1 MRGSRR
7 NDVNRKLDQGLSMRI
22 SSAFSAFVA
31 CLALSGSALAADWQ
45 AVATAGGERVEID
58 KTRIMRI
65 APGRTVAWT
74 RLVLGREL
82 KDSGGSYTA
91 VQAMNR
97 YECKAG
103 KFSTLRRVYMKGSV
117 AVREERVRSP
127 KEVSVSEDSLDGKLL
142 VEACK
147 LRTVGEA
154 HAIAAAAANAAVAA
168 KEAQQ
173 DKPGVMYADV
183 RAAGEEPRSQA
194 VTVAENAAPD
204 PAAEQRPKSAAE
216 TKIEIRPPGE
226 RPRFFGLPVPD
237 RPQPSASKEAA
248 PDEVKAAVAK
258 PAESK
263 PVAKPAPAPAPVPV
277 ANITLHEREIQF
289 ATSGPRRTPVRRS
302 KPAPKP
308 TRKPVPEAVV
318 QHPAVHWSYEGEGS
332 PANWG
337 KLKPEYKLCATGQRQ
352 SPIDIRDGIGVDLEP
367 IQFNY
372 LPTHFN
378 IVDNG
383 HSVQVNVGKGST
395 MTIMGRTYEFV
406 QFHFHRPSEVRVN
419 GKSFD
424 MVMHLVHRDS
434 EGNLAVIAVLL
445 EQGQENPLIQTLWN
459 HLPLEENL
467 YVTPSVAIDLNAL
480 LPENRQYYTYM
491 GSLTTPPCTEDVLWM
506 VFKQPLKISPE
517 QIAIFARLYPY
528 NARPVQPT
536 NGRLIKQN
544 R

>member
-1 MRGSRR
+1 
-7 NDVNRKLDQGLSMRI
+7 MRI
-22 SSAFSAFVA
+22 SSAFLAFVA
-31 CLALSGSALAADWQ
+31 SLALSGSALAADWQ

-58 KTRIMRI
+58 KTRIMRVGK
-65 APGRTVAWT
+65 GRTIAWT
-74 RLVLGREL
+74 KLVLGREL
-82 KDSGGSYTA
+82 KDGGGSYTA

-97 YECKAG
+97 YECEAG
-103 KFSTLRRVYMKGSV
+103 KFATLRRVYMKGDV
-117 AVREERVRSP
+117 AVREEKVASP
-127 KEVSVSEDSLDGKLL
+127 KEVSVSEGSLDGKLL

-154 HAIAAAAANAAVAA
+154 HAIAVAAANAAVAA
-168 KEAQQ
+168 KQAQQ

-183 RAAGEEPRSQA
+183 RKAADESATPPI
-194 VTVAENAAPD
+194 TVAETPPVD
-204 PAAEQRPKSAAE
+204 SKAAEQRPKSAAE
-216 TKIEIRPPGE
+216 TNIEIRPPSE
-226 RPRFFGLPVPD
+226 RPRFFGLPVPE
-237 RPQPSASKEAA
+237 RPQSSASKEAA
-248 PDEVKAAVAK
+248 PDEGKAAAAK
-258 PAESK
+258 PEPK
-263 PVAKPAPAPAPVPV
+263 PAARPAPAPDPVPV
-277 ANITLHEREIQF
+277 ANITLHEREMQL
-289 ATSGPRRTPVRRS
+289 ATSGPRRKPVRRS

-308 TRKPVPEAVV
+308 VPEAVV
-318 QHPAVHWSYEGEGS
+318 QHHAVHWSYEGEGS

-406 QFHFHRPSEVRVN
+406 QFHFHRPSEERVN

-424 MVMHLVHRDS
+424 MVIHLVHRDS

-445 EQGQENPLIQTLWN
+445 EQGSENPLIQTLWN
-459 HLPLEENL
+459 NLPLEEDL
-467 YVTPSVAIDLNAL
+467 YVTPSVAIDLNNL

-536 NGRLIKQN
+536 NDRLIKQN

>member
-1 MRGSRR
+1 
-7 NDVNRKLDQGLSMRI
+7 MRI
-22 SSAFSAFVA
+22 SSVFSAFVA
-31 CLALSGSALAADWQ
+31 SLALSGSALAADWQ

-58 KTRIMRI
+58 KTRIMRVGK
-65 APGRTVAWT
+65 GRTVAWT
-74 RLVLGREL
+74 KLVLGREL
-82 KDSGGSYTA
+82 KDGGGSYTA

-97 YECKAG
+97 YECEAG
-103 KFSTLRRVYMKGSV
+103 TFVTLRRVYMKGDV
-117 AVREERVRSP
+117 AVREEKVRSP
-127 KEVSVSEDSLDGKLL
+127 KEVAVSEGSLDGKLL
-142 VEACK
+142 AEACK

-183 RAAGEEPRSQA
+183 RAAGDEPKSQA
-194 VTVAENAAPD
+194 VPVAETAVPQS
-204 PAAEQRPKSAAE
+204 AAEQRPKSAAE
-216 TKIEIRPPGE
+216 TNIEIRPPSE
-226 RPRFFGLPVPD
+226 RPRFFGLPVPE
-237 RPQPSASKEAA
+237 RPQSSASKEAA
-248 PDEVKAAVAK
+248 PDEAKAAAAK

-263 PVAKPAPAPAPVPV
+263 PAARPAPAPAPDPVPV
-277 ANITLHEREIQF
+277 ANITLHEREMQF
-289 ATSGPRRTPVRRS
+289 ATSGPRRAPVRRS

-308 TRKPVPEAVV
+308 KPVPQAVV
-318 QHPAVHWSYEGEGS
+318 QHHAVHWSYEGEGS

-383 HSVQVNVGKGST
+383 HSVQVDVGKGST
-395 MTIMGRTYEFV
+395 MTIMGRTYEFA
-406 QFHFHRPSEVRVN
+406 QFHFHRPSEERVN

-424 MVMHLVHRDS
+424 MVVHLVHRDS
-434 EGNLAVIAVLL
+434 GGNLAVIAVLL
-445 EQGQENPLIQTLWN
+445 EQGPENPLVQTLWN
-459 HLPLEENL
+459 HLPLEENQ

-480 LPENRQYYTYM
+480 LPENRNYYTYM

-528 NARPVQPT
+528 NARPVQAS
-536 NGRLIKQN
+536 NGRLIKEN